1 MADIIESLPP
11 KLQPWFFTKAQ
22 QQIFLEDLSQLIED
36 GVPANQA
43 VETIAGI
50 ASGSVKLVANNIL
63 KKIAEG
69 KLLADGMQGWFAQ
82 PIVEIIRAG
91 EEGGTLAENMVAGA
105 RSLGH
110 QVKGFSSILGSVL
123 YPLSVIVMGIIVS
136 IFVKHSVFVNFAQ
149 IKPANLWPSNG
160 QTLLA
165 VSTFFEDWW
174 WIVILI
180 IIALFA
186 LIARL
191 MSELTGPIRQSM
203 DKIPIFSLYRDL
215 TAAQFMEVLG
225 LLITNGIIVKRALTI
240 IRAKANHYLAWH
252 IYQMEL
258 RLSGGRDNIAEV
270 IDTGLIKEADI
281 LRLRVIA
288 KGKGFEHALI
298 RLGRLSAERTAKNI
312 ERVGRI
318 FGFILLGIGAAWAA
332 FMVFA
337 IYGVG
342 SFVAT

>member
-11 KLQPWFFTKAQ
+11 KFQPWFFTRSQ
-22 QQIFLEDLSQLIED
+22 QQVFLEDLSTLVED

-43 VETIAGI
+43 VQTIAGI
-50 ASGSVKLVANNIL
+50 AHGPVKLVANNIL
-63 KKIAEG
+63 VKIAEG
-69 KLLADGMQGWFAQ
+69 KMLADGMQGWFSQ

-91 EEGGTLAENMVAGA
+91 EEGGTLAENMVAAA
-105 RSLGH
+105 RSLSQ
-110 QVKGFSSILGSVL
+110 QVTGFSSIISSIL
-123 YPLSVIVMGIIVS
+123 YPLTVLIMGLVVAV
-136 IFVKHSVFVNFAQ
+136 FVKHSVFVNFAT
-149 IKPANLWPSNG
+149 IKPASEWPANG

-165 VSTFFEDWW
+165 VATFFENWW
-174 WIVILI
+174 WLVIILI
-180 IIALFA
+180 IAFFA
-186 LIARL
+186 LMVRL
-191 MSELTGPIRQSM
+191 MSELTGPTRKTM
-203 DKIPIFSLYRDL
+203 DNIPIFSLYRDL

-225 LLITNGIIVKRALTI
+225 LLITNGIILKRALVI

-270 IDTGLIKEADI
+270 IDTGLINQADI

-288 KGKGFEHALI
+288 QGKGFEHALI
-298 RLGRLSAERTAKNI
+298 RLGRLSADRAAKNI
-312 ERVGRI
+312 ERVGRLV
-318 FGFILLGIGAAWAA
+318 GFALLGLGAGWAA

>member
-1 MADIIESLPP
+1 MADLIESLPP
-11 KLQPWFFTKAQ
+11 KLQFWFFTKPQ
-22 QQIFLEDLSQLIED
+22 QQIFLEDLSTLIED

-43 VETIAGI
+43 IETIAGI
-50 ASGSVKLVANNIL
+50 ARGTVKLVANNIL
-63 KKIAEG
+63 IKIAEG
-69 KLLADGMQGWFAQ
+69 KLIADGMQGWFSQ
-82 PIVEIIRAG
+82 PIVEIVRAG
-91 EEGGTLAENMVAGA
+91 EEGGTLAENMLAA
-105 RSLGH
+105 SRSLAR
-110 QVKGFSSILGSVL
+110 QVKGFSSIIGSIL
-123 YPLSVIVMGIIVS
+123 YPLSVVIMGLIVAV
-136 IFVKHSVFVNFAQ
+136 FVKHSVFVNFAQ
-149 IKPANLWPSNG
+149 IKPISQWPANG

-165 VSTFFEDWW
+165 VATFFENWW
-174 WIVILI
+174 WIVILT

-191 MSELTGPIRQSM
+191 MSEMSGPARKSM

-225 LLITNGIIVKRALTI
+225 LLITNGIILKRALAI

-270 IDTGLIKEADI
+270 IDTGLINDADI

-298 RLGRLSAERTAKNI
+298 RLGQLSADRTGKISN
-312 ERVGRI
+312 E
-318 FGFILLGIGAAWAA
+318 
-332 FMVFA
+332 
-337 IYGVG
+337 
-342 SFVAT
+342 